1 MGDAYVVG
9 VTSSTNFPTMNPLQ
23 PVNGGVQN
31 AFVAKINT
39 TAGPDGIVNPTTLNF
54 GQVLLG
60 QTSPQKLVALKNTG
74 VSQLTVSSIAISGN
88 FALPKNTC
96 ANGVKPGTHCNV
108 YVTFTPHAL
117 ETETGT
123 LTFTDNASNSPQI
136 VSLIG
141 TGSNAVPTQT
151 TLTASPKSIYAGQ
164 PITFTAKVTS
174 LGGGVIP
181 DGETVLFERAG
192 YGLGSAPLHSGIA
205 SLTIPVSGISQNSQG
220 IAALYPGDQTFNPS
234 KGSVNI
240 TVYRYTPSITVTST
254 PNPAEFG
261 QPITLIANI
270 SSSSPVAP
278 TGDIFFYKVPGFAVI
293 QNGMASLPYT
303 PLPKM
308 VGSYQQYATYKGDDY
323 NEPGEGTDIQVI
335 NPTTTTTSIK
345 SSQNPSA
352 KGKPVTLV
360 VSVSNPWNRH
370 SMSGSVTFTVGTTT
384 LGTLP
389 LTNGG
394 ARITTSSLPVG
405 QNTITATYT
414 PGNGNFLGSSDSLVQ
429 TVQ

>member
-1 MGDAYVVG
+1 
-9 VTSSTNFPTMNPLQ
+9 
-23 PVNGGVQN
+23 
-31 AFVAKINT
+31 
-39 TAGPDGIVNPTTLNF
+39 
-54 GQVLLG
+54 
-60 QTSPQKLVALKNTG
+60 
-74 VSQLTVSSIAISGN
+74 
-88 FALPKNTC
+88 
-96 ANGVKPGTHCNV
+96 
-108 YVTFTPHAL
+108 
-117 ETETGT
+117 
-123 LTFTDNASNSPQI
+123 
-136 VSLIG
+136 
-141 TGSNAVPTQT
+141 
-151 TLTASPKSIYAGQ
+151 
-164 PITFTAKVTS
+164 
-174 LGGGVIP
+174 
-181 DGETVLFERAG
+181 
-192 YGLGSAPLHSGIA
+192 LHSGIA